1 MEEKPKSIEKSL
13 ESIDNLSDAEVL
25 ALAAEGQDIL
35 SEGTLVSPL
44 VYRKLAQLGLE
55 GNIIRS
61 VN

>member
-1 MEEKPKSIEKSL
+1 MEKPKSIEKSL
-13 ESIDNLSDAEVL
+13 ESIDNLSDAEVI